1 MQKTTIPIKGMH
13 CKSCEILIE
22 DSLKEISGVSKV
34 FVSLKRK
41 EAEIHSNRV
50 LKSEE
55 ISHKVEEAGYEV
67 GFDDKKHWFSRDLN
81 EYKDLLK
88 AFLVFLVLYFF
99 VKTLGLTSISVGGGT
114 PSSLPVVFLVGLTAG
129 VSTCMA
135 LVGGLVLGI
144 SARHA
149 EKHPEATAL
158 QNFRP
163 HVFFNIGRIISYF
176 LLGGLIG
183 MIGKAFQLSGIVLG
197 TLIIAVGLVM
207 FLLGLQLTEISPRLS
222 SFKFTL
228 PSSISKAL
236 GIRKHHEKEYSHLNS
251 MFVGALTF
259 FLPCGFTQA
268 MQLYAMTTGSFTQ
281 GALIMSIFALGTTPG
296 LLGVGGLASVL
307 KGQSAKKFFKFA
319 GLVVLFLAV
328 FNITNGYNLT
338 GWGAF
343 NFSQNNQIQNVND
356 ENVSIENGVQIVKM
370 EQGTFGYS
378 PDEFIIKKGIPVKW
392 IVNSENQYT
401 CASSIYS
408 QKLGISKTLIAG
420 ENVIEFTPDQTGQIP
435 FSCSMGMYTGKFN
448 VVE

>member
-1 MQKTTIPIKGMH
+1 MYG
-13 CKSCEILIE
+13 
-22 DSLKEISGVSKV
+22 
-34 FVSLKRK
+34 
-41 EAEIHSNRV
+41 
-50 LKSEE
+50 
-55 ISHKVEEAGYEV
+55 
-67 GFDDKKHWFSRDLN
+67 
-81 EYKDLLK
+81 
-88 AFLVFLVLYFF
+88 
-99 VKTLGLTSISVGGGT
+99 
-114 PSSLPVVFLVGLTAG
+114 
-129 VSTCMA
+129 